1 MKKLQIVFIIF
12 FFLLTFP
19 GLADKTIKD
28 PEEATHILIGEV
40 IAIEGYYDYNEYG
53 DYLIFSRVT
62 VRVDKELKGKAEK
75 FISFS
80 VEGGEVGEIALR
92 VSSIPVFKKGQVYK
106 LYLKK
111 LNGFYKL
118 IKQEIIKPEAK
129 PQPECCATFAKWPY
143 NTASFY
149 LNPNC
154 DDMSS
159 GCTYSEIERGAASW
173 QPVFYLIIGGTT
185 SMSMA
190 RQDYQNIVFF
200 RKGKGGS
207 TIAVTYIWY
216 YRTTGII
223 IEFDTIFYDR
233 WKYFSFDATCTS
245 ICNGGFYLSVIAAHE
260 FGHAIGLDH
269 NDCTN
274 SIMYPYADYC
284 DTALVQK
291 VDIAC
296 ADTIY

>member
-1 MKKLQIVFIIF
+1 MKKLLSIFIIF
-12 FFLLTFP
+12 VFLLAFP
-19 GLADKTIKD
+19 GLADKTVRD
-28 PEEATHILIGEV
+28 SEEATHILVGEV
-40 IAIEGYYDYNEYG
+40 TAVEGYYDYNEYG

-75 FISFS
+75 FVSFT
-80 VEGGEVGEIALR
+80 VEGGEVGEMGLR
-92 VSSIPVFKKGQVYK
+92 VSNMPVFRKGQVHK

-111 LNGFYKL
+111 LNGLYKF
-118 IKQEIIKPEAK
+118 IKQEKIKPEAK
-129 PQPECCATFAKWPY
+129 PQTECCATFAKWPS

-154 DDMSS
+154 NDMSS
-159 GCTYSEIERGAASW
+159 DCTWREIDRGSSSW
-173 QPVFYLIIGGTT
+173 QPVFYLVIAGNT
-185 SMSMA
+185 SMTKV

-200 RKGKGGS
+200 RKAKGGS
-207 TIAVTYIWY
+207 TIAVTYTWY
-216 YRTTGII
+216 NRTTGII
-223 IEFDTIFYDR
+223 LEFDMMFYDG
-233 WKYFSFDATCTS
+233 WKYFSLDNSCPST
-245 ICNGGFYLSVIAAHE
+245 CNGGFYLSVIAAHE

-284 DTALVQK
+284 ETDLAQSI
-291 VDIAC
+291 DRAC